1 MWVLFLDNTQAQVEI
16 RILDPLLVVWWT
28 GLDSLQLN
36 GADYKPSCAQ
46 VT

>member
-16 RILDPLLVVWWT
+16 RIRDLLLVVWWI

-36 GADYKPSCAQ
+36 EADYKPSYAQ